1 MRYLWLLLFI
11 SAVGLI
17 HPQQKGFFSTEGKEI
32 LDPQGKPVLLKGIGL
47 GNWLVPEGY
56 MFKFEKVSSPR
67 LIYDLFDILLG
78 EREAEKFWNK
88 FRTDYITHE
97 DIKFLKKCG
106 FNSIRIPFNY
116 RLFVTDDEKQELT
129 GPGYALLD
137 SAVKWCREEYLPV
150 VLDMHCAPGGQTGDN
165 IDDSYGYPFLFESE
179 ENINLTIKIWTKLA
193 DTYKNDPIVIGYDLL
208 NEPIAHYFD
217 KDKLNPL
224 LEPFFKRLTAAI
236 RTVDKNHIIFIAGA
250 QWNSNFSVFGK
261 PFDDNLVYTF
271 HKYWTPATKDVVQD
285 YIDFGEKYQVPIW
298 MGESGEN
305 TNEWITEFRTMLEKE
320 NIGWCFWPYKKLNSE
335 RGITS
340 IVPPKDYDLITTF
353 ANKFDVSYGYIRDNK
368 PDQAKI
374 KTILAQYL
382 ENIKLKNCFINSDYL
397 KALGL

>member
-1 MRYLWLLLFI
+1 
-11 SAVGLI
+11 
-17 HPQQKGFFSTEGKEI
+17 
-32 LDPQGKPVLLKGIGL
+32 
-47 GNWLVPEGY
+47 
-56 MFKFEKVSSPR
+56 

-129 GPGYALLD
+129 GPGYALLE
-137 SAVKWCREEYLPV
+137 SAVKWCREENLPV

-320 NIGWCFWPYKKLNSE
+320 NIGWCFWPYKKLKSE

-340 IVPPKDYDLITTF
+340 IVPPEDYDLITTF